1 MTAATAPPWPG
12 SRVLLGWWREL
23 APRHPRQL
31 AFARLLLHR
40 VEALVLVSA
49 SHPLDPWQRA
59 LLRLIHARAP
69 GGDLEQTLSDLVVER
84 PVLARM
90 LRELTAAGLVN
101 LNGTGIWRLTSA
113 GRHALDTGA
122 RSTAEEERRAFFF
135 VDHSPRQRPPHFV
148 ALRPQA
154 ASAPPLT
161 SDSAACSF
169 DVACLEACIR
179 QTPQWKA
186 HHGFPT
192 DVQALVLP
200 SAVTPTEEGWR
211 RVILDS
217 LESLPLVLIH
227 MLSSEGRP
235 VVLGFPVR
243 AEGWALETEPALT
256 LGPGWEEALP
266 DLAEEPPPEAWRQA
280 WQAWC
285 QPRSL
290 PPADVDACRLE
301 RVDHRLFVHAPLR
314 LIDRLRAARSDATK
328 QEAWLLAGTG
338 RIRLAAQLEL
348 HPL

>member
-23 APRHPRQL
+23 APRHPHQL

-40 VEALVLVSA
+40 VEAQVLVPRT
-49 SHPLDPWQRA
+49 HPLDPWQRA

-69 GGDLEQTLSDLVVER
+69 RGALEQSLSDLVVER
-84 PVLARM
+84 QVLARL
-90 LRELTAAGLVN
+90 LRELTVAGLLN
-101 LNGTGIWRLTSA
+101 LNGTGIWHLTSA
-113 GRHALDTGA
+113 GRHALETGA
-122 RSTAEEERRAFFF
+122 RATAEEERRTFFF
-135 VDHSPRQRPPHFV
+135 VDHSPRQRPPQFV
-148 ALRPQA
+148 PLHPHTPTTAP
-154 ASAPPLT
+154 SAPE
-161 SDSAACSF
+161 SATCSF

-186 HHGFPT
+186 QHGFPT

-200 SAVTPTEEGWR
+200 YPDAPPEESWR

-217 LESLPLVLIH
+217 LESLALVIVQSF
-227 MLSSEGRP
+227 SSEGRR
-235 VVLGFPVR
+235 VLLGFPLR
-243 AEGWALETEPALT
+243 AEGWALEAEPVLT
-256 LGPGWEEALP
+256 LGPGWEEVLP

-290 PPADVDACRLE
+290 PPSDVDVCRLE
-301 RVDHRLFVHAPLR
+301 RVDHRLLVHAPPR
-314 LIDRLRAARSDATK
+314 LIDRLRTARSDAIK

-338 RIRLAAQLEL
+338 RTRLAAQVEL
-348 HPL
+348 LPL